1 MAQCWPL
8 TGMTILQKAVLIS
21 MADQANDDGHC
32 WPSVGSV
39 GKRVCA
45 EERAVRDAIKWLCE
59 NGYLRRS
66 FNLGQ
71 RTDYWV
77 TPAGNAPLHD
87 MPPAS
92 NEGTPRQQTT
102 ETPAGNASRTIK
114 NRKANVS
121 KRAGARESSFL
132 DKHKDMSWA
141 DGLD

>member
-45 EERAVRDAIKWLCE
+45 EERAVRDAIKWLCD
-59 NGYLRRS
+59 NGYLRRN
-66 FNLGQ
+66 FNLGR

-77 TPAGNAPLHD
+77 ITPALNAPRQE
-87 MPPAS
+87 MPPAP
-92 NEGTPRQQTT
+92 NEGTPRQETT
-102 ETPAGNASRTIK
+102 VTPAGNASRTVK
-114 NRKANVS
+114 NRKSNVN
-121 KRAGARESSFL
+121 KRASAHESSFL
-132 DKHKDMSWA
+132 NRHTDKSWSE
-141 DGLD
+141 GL